1 MKRVLTLL
9 LGIAAVFTLSACGG
23 EDTPEV
29 KATVPTFTGISALKT
44 VTVGDVFDPLA
55 GVTATDTIDGDL
67 TADIT
72 VAGTECLLL
81 DADGKLTV
89 GAIECTLTYTV
100 PNSAG
105 LSAMKVSKVTIEKGE
120 PVAGANQIVNGDF
133 EDAGQ
138 ISVWQKGE
146 FEGGAAIVT
155 IEEGKLKIDITEVSW
170 AGQASPRMHQAG
182 LSYENGKTYVVT
194 FDAYAEEARQMVSQV
209 GVLLDAAPWFV
220 SYGDP
225 QTFDLTTTSQ
235 TFTFQFTVTEADT
248 ANGVVTFELGLI
260 DGASIATVVY
270 LDNVTVQEL
279 S

>member
-9 LGIAAVFTLSACGG
+9 LGIAAVFTLSACG
-23 EDTPEV
+23 EETPVV
-29 KATVPTFTGISALKT
+29 KATVPTFAGISALKT

-72 VAGTECLLL
+72 VTGTECLLL

-120 PVAGANQIVNGDF
+120 PVAGENQIVNGDF

-138 ISVWQKGE
+138 ISVWIKGE
-146 FEGGAAIVT
+146 FEGGAATVT
-155 IEEGKLKIDITEVSW
+155 IDEGKLKVDITEVSW
-170 AGQASPRMHQAG
+170 NGQASPRIHQTG
-182 LSYENGKTYVVT
+182 LSYETGKTYVVT
-194 FDAYAEEARQMVSQV
+194 FDAYAGEARQMVSQV
-209 GVLLDAAPWFV
+209 GVLLDGAPWFV
-220 SYGDP
+220 SYAEAE
-225 QTFDLTTTSQ
+225 TFDLTTESQ
-235 TFTFQFTVTEADT
+235 TFTYQFTVIEADT
-248 ANGVVTFELGLI
+248 TDGVVTFELGLI
-260 DGASIATVVY
+260 NEMSIATIVY
-270 LDNVTVQEL
+270 FDNVTVQEL